1 VETNDCE
8 DVTIGATDAL
18 CKKLTVTKDKE
29 NKSLCRIEGTA
40 CKEKKKCNFAEGK
53 DDSECQKFPVETEG
67 NACKKD
73 PAENSKLCK
82 EVKVE
87 STKEGANKL
96 KISLAF
102 LISLFL
108 F

>member
-1 VETNDCE
+1 METNDCE

-18 CKKLTVTKDKE
+18 CKKLTVKKDTE
-29 NKSLCRIEGTA
+29 NKSLWRIEGTA

-53 DDSECQKFPVETEG
+53 DDSECKNFPVETEG